1 MTKSKYDV
9 ECAKQDV
16 LRLIPNH
23 PENIYNHTIQSYTG
37 YSARDIRHIV
47 QWLRED
53 GYPICASPTNGYWM
67 AQTPDEI
74 SSIIRTMKS
83 DMAGLRHTI
92 TLLESTMVNMLLKS
106 SNTRSESN
114 DN

>member
-1 MTKSKYDV
+1 MTKNKYAI
-9 ECAKQDV
+9 EYAKQDV

-23 PENIYNHTIQSYTG
+23 PDNMYNRTIQSFTG

-53 GYPICASPTNGYWM
+53 GYPICASPTNGYWI

-83 DMAGLRHTI
+83 DLAGLRHTI

-106 SNTRSESN
+106 SNTRSEGN

>member
-1 MTKSKYDV
+1 MTKSKYDI
-9 ECAKQDV
+9 ECAKQAV

-23 PENIYNHTIQSYTG
+23 PENVYNHTIQSFTG
-37 YSARDIRHIV
+37 YSERDIRHIV

-53 GYPICASPTNGYWM
+53 GYPICASPNKGYWL

-83 DMAGLRHTI
+83 DLAGLRHTI
-92 TLLESTMVNMLLKS
+92 TLLESSKVNMLLKS
-106 SNTRSESN
+106 SDTRSESN